1 MIRESEGREIA
12 QTTSYFLSAIP
23 LNRTTQPQCNT
34 TLFAEFSFPTI
45 LAPMSGSMSTRAS
58 FVGSRE
64 MTSEERKRAL
74 AARNQ
79 LSKGD
84 EDGNQ
89 VIEGYQ
95 LLDVRA

>member
-1 MIRESEGREIA
+1 MPSYSISTIPSDK
-12 QTTSYFLSAIP
+12 TTH
-23 LNRTTQPQCNT
+23 TQCNT
-34 TLFAEFSFPTI
+34 TLFAEFPFPTI
-45 LAPMSGSMSTRAS
+45 LPPMSGSVSTRAS

-79 LSKGD
+79 LSKGN

-95 LLDVRA
+95 LLDVRL